1 MTQEETEQ
9 TIHFILDQQA
19 KNSVDISMLKDAQ
32 SRTDSHITALTEIV
46 ASLTESVR
54 TMEVQFEIDRKEFR
68 EVMTAA
74 RDEVRDAINNL
85 IIANEVTRDLA
96 NKIGELAVNTSKR
109 STLLEQKES

>member
-1 MTQEETEQ
+1 MKQEEIEQ

-32 SRTDSHITALTEIV
+32 TSTDRHITALTDIV

-54 TMEVQFEIDRKEFR
+54 TMEVQFELDRKEFR
-68 EVMTAA
+68 EVMAA
-74 RDEVRDAINNL
+74 AKDEVRDAINNL

-96 NKIGELAVNTSKR
+96 NKIGNLAVNTSKR
-109 STLLEQKES
+109 VTLLEQKEA